1 MKETSAS
8 MKYDGMPLL
17 AHAIVQ
23 QQRARANAGTSLG
36 LTISECA
43 VKPRHTG
50 GAATVRGV
58 GDASNSLR

>member
-1 MKETSAS
+1 

-36 LTISECA
+36 LTIMCWETQGDTGEQQRCKASET
-43 VKPRHTG
+43 PEIRR
-50 GAATVRGV
+50 VRRLENR
-58 GDASNSLR
+58 AS